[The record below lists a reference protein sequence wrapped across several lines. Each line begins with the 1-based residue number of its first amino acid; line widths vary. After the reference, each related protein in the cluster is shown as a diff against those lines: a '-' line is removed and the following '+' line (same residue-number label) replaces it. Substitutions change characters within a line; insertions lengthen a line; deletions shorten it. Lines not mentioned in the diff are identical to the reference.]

1 MVVIENVDRSKFQ
14 AALAPVYVDFGKRFG
29 QDNIDRIRNYK

>member
-1 MVVIENVDRSKFQ
+1 VAQPSGKAKFQ

-29 QDNIDRIRNYK
+29 QDKIDTIKNYK